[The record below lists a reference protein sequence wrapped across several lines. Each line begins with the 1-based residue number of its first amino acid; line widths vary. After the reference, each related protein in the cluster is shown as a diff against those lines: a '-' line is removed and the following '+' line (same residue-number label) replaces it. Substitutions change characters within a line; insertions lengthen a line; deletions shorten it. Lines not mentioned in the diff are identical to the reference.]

1 MINET
6 ETRLELS
13 SGNPAFDALLR
24 RMAAIHCAKNHDYA
38 RPEVEDYYAN
48 FRECEA
54 FGITAEKGI
63 LIRMS
68 DKWSRIKGLS
78 AKEAAVKDESIEDT
92 MLDLANYAL
101 LYLCV
106 KAACFPKPKG
116 DNE

>member
-1 MINET
+1 MPNLT

-24 RMAAIHCAKNHDYA
+24 KMAAIHAAKNHDYA
-38 RPEVEDYYAN
+38 RPEVKDYYAN

-54 FGITAEKGI
+54 FGIPAYKGI

-78 AKEAAVKDESIEDT
+78 MKEAAVKDESIEDT

-106 KAACFPKPKG
+106 KQHATP
-116 DNE
+116 DRVD